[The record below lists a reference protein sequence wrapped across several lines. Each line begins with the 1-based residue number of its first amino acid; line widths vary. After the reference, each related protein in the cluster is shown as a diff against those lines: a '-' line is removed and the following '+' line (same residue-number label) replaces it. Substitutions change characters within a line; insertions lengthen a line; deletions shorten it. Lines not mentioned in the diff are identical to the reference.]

1 MAYDRFCRKW
11 TKYFPTR
18 SRYRV
23 IFLYRNTS
31 SRREKGQDVFYLVR
45 FFDGADRSR
54 YFKAVREVAD
64 KIELSIICDIADIDN
79 FAIGVQRLHWQV
91 GRELDPCVMADL
103 AGVVVTLGKFPKFP
117 RAQAGKIDA
126 LYGIFKGCGRFVVRG
141 LFKIRG
147 GHGFGVSGI
156 FFEEKLLADLKE

>member
-1 MAYDRFCRKW
+1 MTDFVVNGQSISRPGQDTGRYSLPQHFK
-11 TKYFPTR
+11 PTR
-18 SRYRV
+18 
-23 IFLYRNTS
+23 
-31 SRREKGQDVFYLVR
+31 KGQDVFYLVH

-103 AGVVVTLGKFPKFP
+103 AGVVVTWQIPAVP
-117 RAQAGKIDA
+117 AG
-126 LYGIFKGCGRFVVRG
+126 
-141 LFKIRG
+141 
-147 GHGFGVSGI
+147 SGW
-156 FFEEKLLADLKE
+156 